1 MEHVTLGNVLAMLL
15 IALGAGFV
23 QSSIG
28 FGFAI
33 VALPFLVMIMPM
45 QQSVAV
51 LSILAT
57 CCYIQ
62 NVYKLREHIDISI
75 VYIPLI
81 ASLVGRVIGM
91 QFLMGAKAEYIKIL
105 LGFSFIVIAIY
116 FAFYKSKVKIKYNVK
131 NGLIFGFISGLFGG
145 MFNISG
151 PPIVLYY
158 MAGNLPKE
166 KYMANLQTYFLFSTS
181 FSVLLHIFYRN
192 VVLSTLGF
200 SAIGVLGVAVGS
212 YIGLKLFHKINVDV
226 FNKVVYIFLALSGV
240 YTVIT
245 SIAALA

>member
-1 MEHVTLGNVLAMLL
+1 MDHVTLWNALAMLM

-33 VALPFLVMIMPM
+33 VALPFLVMILPL
-45 QQSVAV
+45 QQSVAILSV
-51 LSILAT
+51 LGT

-62 NVYKLREHIDISI
+62 NTYKLRAHIDFKI
-75 VYIPLI
+75 VYVPLI
-81 ASLVGRVIGM
+81 ASIVGRIIGM

-116 FAFYKSKVKIKYNVK
+116 FAFYKSRIKVKYTVK
-131 NGLIFGFISGLFGG
+131 NGLIFGFISGIFGG

-166 KYMANLQTYFLFSTS
+166 KYMANLQLYFALATA
-181 FSVLLHIFYRN
+181 FSVILHISYGN
-192 VVLSTLGF
+192 VTLSTLSF
-200 SAIGVLGVAVGS
+200 SAIGLLGVAAGS
-212 YIGLKLFHKINVDV
+212 AFGLKVFHKMNVNA
-226 FNKVVYIFLALSGV
+226 FNSAVYIFLALSGV

-245 SIAALA
+245 SVTAIA